1 MNLPHTFS
9 NYILDNYSNLKTTRG
24 LLGGFPGQTLFSGYA
39 FTFLQS
45 IEEAKLD
52 SYIDEVI
59 LSIEEFEYDCTLSNG
74 LAGDAFI
81 LQHFRNTGILDN
93 TEENPLSDIDDLLF
107 SAIKNYIDVKNWD
120 PLHGYIGMGLYI
132 LERHKENPQFE
143 ILNAIIDGL
152 EQNRESHLGYQLW
165 VTPYNPI
172 NKVKAN
178 FNFGL
183 AHGISGIVSF
193 VSQVAGLGVKK
204 DKCLQMVD
212 EALRFFL
219 QYEIKNDPEIYNLFP
234 SNIIIEDGTVHKY
247 GRLAWCY
254 GDLNVAIAFMHAAKA
269 FDRPDWLIEG
279 IRIAKNSTLRE
290 RKTSGVKDP
299 MFCHGAV
306 GVMHIY
312 HRFWLATKD
321 EIFLNARE
329 SWRKVL
335 IEEYFIPNEGICGF
349 RTEWYDEKIESYYK
363 VDQSGLLEGTAG
375 VALTIMC
382 IDQNIEPSWDIIF
395 QTNF

>member
-212 EALRFFL
+212 EALRFF
-219 QYEIKNDPEIYNLFP
+219 
-234 SNIIIEDGTVHKY
+234 TV
-247 GRLAWCY
+247 
-254 GDLNVAIAFMHAAKA
+254 
-269 FDRPDWLIEG
+269 
-279 IRIAKNSTLRE
+279 
-290 RKTSGVKDP
+290 
-299 MFCHGAV
+299 
-306 GVMHIY
+306 
-312 HRFWLATKD
+312 
-321 EIFLNARE
+321 
-329 SWRKVL
+329 
-335 IEEYFIPNEGICGF
+335 
-349 RTEWYDEKIESYYK
+349 
-363 VDQSGLLEGTAG
+363 
-375 VALTIMC
+375 
-382 IDQNIEPSWDIIF
+382 
-395 QTNF
+395 